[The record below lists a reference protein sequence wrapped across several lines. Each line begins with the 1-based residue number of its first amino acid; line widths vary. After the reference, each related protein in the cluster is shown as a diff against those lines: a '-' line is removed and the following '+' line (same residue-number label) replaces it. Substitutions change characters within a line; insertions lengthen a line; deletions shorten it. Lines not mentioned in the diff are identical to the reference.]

1 LKRLTAGSFA
11 SLSVANYRLYFT
23 GQAVSLIGTWM
34 QTVAQ
39 AWLVLELSHSGTVLG
54 IVVAVQLLPVLLL
67 SPYAGVIADRI
78 DKRRLLVANNICSG
92 VLALV
97 LGLLTVTGAVTLG
110 MVFVLAAA
118 LGVGRAFTAPVSQ
131 SFVSEL
137 VGLDLLQNAVSLNNV
152 MLNAAR
158 AVGPALAGVMIASVG
173 VGVCFLVNA
182 ASFIAVLVALSA
194 IDPASLQASE
204 PVVRARGQV
213 REGVRYVRA
222 NPGLL
227 APLLMMALVGTLAYE
242 FQISLPLM
250 ATGPLGGGA
259 GAYGFM
265 TAAMGVGAVIGGLVV
280 NSHLRVG
287 LRTLS
292 VLCLVFGTTI
302 AGAAVAPSLP
312 TELAVLLLVGAASTA
327 FMSTSASTLQ
337 LRADPQFRGRVM
349 ALWSV
354 AFMGSTPVGG
364 PVIGAACEY
373 VSPRAGLMV
382 GAVACV
388 VCAGLGWLTATRL
401 RAGRQRAGRATVGIL
416 GAGRLRPEPEA

>member
-1 LKRLTAGSFA
+1 MRRLTAGSFA
-11 SLSVANYRLYFT
+11 SLSVPNYRLYFT
-23 GQAVSLIGTWM
+23 GQAISLIGTWM

-54 IVVAVQLLPVLLL
+54 VLVAVQLLPVLLF

-78 DKRRLLVANNICSG
+78 DKRRLLVANNVFSG
-92 VLALV
+92 LLALT
-97 LGLLTVTGAVTLG
+97 LGLLAITGVVTLW
-110 MVFVLAAA
+110 MVFVLAAG
-118 LGVGRAFTAPVSQ
+118 LGVARAFTAPAQQ

-137 VGLDLLQNAVSLNNV
+137 VGVDLLQNAVSLNNV

-158 AVGPALAGVMIASVG
+158 AVGPALAGVLIASVG

-182 ASFIAVLVALSA
+182 VSFIAVLVALSA
-194 IDPASLQASE
+194 MDRETLQASP
-204 PVVRARGQV
+204 PVARARGQV

-227 APLLMMALVGTLAYE
+227 VPLMMMAMVGTLAYE
-242 FQISLPLM
+242 FQVSLPLM
-250 ATGPLGGGA
+250 ATGPLHGGA

-265 TAAMGVGAVIGGLVV
+265 TAAMGTGAVIGGLLV
-280 NSHLRVG
+280 NSRLRVG
-287 LRTLS
+287 IRTLS
-292 VLCLVFGTTI
+292 VLCLTFGAAI

-312 TELAVLLLVGAASTA
+312 VELGLLLLVGAASTA

-354 AFMGSTPVGG
+354 AFLGSTPIGG
-364 PVIGAACEY
+364 PMIGAICEY
-373 VSPRAGLMV
+373 VSPRAGLLV
-382 GAVACV
+382 GAAACV
-388 VCAGLGWLTATRL
+388 VCAGLGWVTAGRIRAR
-401 RAGRQRAGRATVGIL
+401 RAG
-416 GAGRLRPEPEA
+416 GARREAVPSRS